1 MKPLQQTVALFLAPL
16 LALSL
21 ACSALPSL
29 GGTGG
34 GSSDIVVPEGAT
46 VLFSDDFSD
55 NDSGWDRVNTAEGVT
70 DYADGGYRIY
80 VNQANHDYW
89 ANPSQSFT
97 DVRVEVD
104 ATKVGGPNDNDF
116 GLICRY
122 QDTQNFYSFLISSDG
137 YYGILRVVDGSSG
150 TIGTDGMEPSDA
162 ILQGASTNKVRAD
175 CVGSTLTLYV
185 NGKQVITT
193 SDSTFSSGDVG
204 LMAGTFSELGTDIL
218 FDNFLVLQP

>member
-1 MKPLQQTVALFLAPL
+1 MKPSKEPVALFLVPL
-16 LALSL
+16 LVLSL

-34 GSSDIVVPEGAT
+34 GSSDITVPDGAT

-55 NDSGWDRVNTAEGVT
+55 TGSGWDRVNTAEGVT

-104 ATKVGGPNDNDF
+104 ATKVGGPDDNDF
-116 GLICRY
+116 GVICRY
-122 QDTQNFYSFLISSDG
+122 QDTQNFYAFLISSDG
-137 YYGILRVVDGSSG
+137 YYGVLRVVDGSSG
-150 TIGTDGMEPSDA
+150 TIGSDGMEQSDA

-175 CVGSTLTLYV
+175 CVGSELTLYV
-185 NGKQVITT
+185 NGRQVT
-193 SDSTFSSGDVG
+193 SVNDSTFSSGDVG
-204 LMAGTFSELGTDIL
+204 LMAGTFEQVGTDIL